1 MSRLWIYHRTW
12 PSIARRCR
20 DEWLPGERTRAREHV
35 HTVQVSMFYSLPTSF
50 SGRAP
55 LRRCYAISNV
65 NSRISRAPPIPTA
78 ESKKKEGGRKT
89 SALFLG
95 HRRQHVLMSH
105 CSCGKLTFPPPP
117 ICLIWT
123 RFPHPVDR
131 CYFPS
136 NQSRKR
142 RLACLCLLSFKPC
155 DPLVLSEA
163 AKVMESYGGGR
174 GHSPSGTGAE
184 CVDTAGGQEMLG
196 ECRCISEVTSRGAP
210 TYVDVHVWK
219 LGVFRFN

>member
-1 MSRLWIYHRTW
+1 MGSVRVPPTVRTSTPIKLLFARGHESSLFGTRLFRSFRHPPRLTSSFKWSRVPPRAAVIQRDFMSRLWIYRRTW

-20 DEWLPGERTRAREHV
+20 DEWLPGVRTRARVHV

-78 ESKKKEGGRKT
+78 GRKKKEGGRKT

-105 CSCGKLTFPPPP
+105 CSCGKLTSPPP
-117 ICLIWT
+117 L
-123 RFPHPVDR
+123 
-131 CYFPS
+131 
-136 NQSRKR
+136 
-142 RLACLCLLSFKPC
+142 
-155 DPLVLSEA
+155 
-163 AKVMESYGGGR
+163 
-174 GHSPSGTGAE
+174 
-184 CVDTAGGQEMLG
+184 
-196 ECRCISEVTSRGAP
+196 
-210 TYVDVHVWK
+210 YV
-219 LGVFRFN
+219 